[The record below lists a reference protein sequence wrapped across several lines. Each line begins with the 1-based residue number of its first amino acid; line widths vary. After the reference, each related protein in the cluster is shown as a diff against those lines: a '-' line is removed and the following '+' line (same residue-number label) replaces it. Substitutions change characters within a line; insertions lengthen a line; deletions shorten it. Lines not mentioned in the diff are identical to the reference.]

1 MSGDLDPTH
10 RFSNRVKNY
19 VLYRPAY
26 PFGVLDV
33 LTSKAGLVS
42 GSVVADIGSGTGI
55 LTRLFLD
62 NGNEV
67 FAVEPNREMRM
78 AAEEDL
84 AGRSGF
90 HSVDG
95 QAEAT
100 GLEPASVDFVTAG
113 QAFHWF
119 EREGARTEFARILT
133 PRGWVVLIWNHRLA
147 ETSRFARDYEELLLT
162 YGTDYREVGHRN
174 VVTSGELAT
183 FFGHDRFFFERL
195 PNQQVFDWPGL
206 RGRLLSSSYVPAP
219 GAPRHEAMLDA
230 LEALFRRHQ
239 QDGTVR
245 FEYATE
251 IYLGR
256 LQS

>member
-26 PFGVLDV
+26 PSGVLD
-33 LTSKAGLVS
+33 LLASKARLVPE
-42 GSVVADIGSGTGI
+42 SVIADIGSGTGI

-67 FAVEPNREMRM
+67 FAVEPNGDMRM

-100 GLEPASVDFVTAG
+100 GLERESVDFIAAG

-119 EREGARTEFARILT
+119 DRDAARAEFARILT
-133 PRGWVVLIWNHRLA
+133 QRGWVVLIWNHRLA
-147 ETSRFARDYEELLLT
+147 EASRFARDYEELLLT
-162 YGTDYREVGHRN
+162 YGTDYKEVGHRN
-174 VVTSGELAT
+174 VVTSGELAV
-183 FFGHDRFFFERL
+183 FFGHERFFSERL
-195 PNQQVFDWPGL
+195 PNQQVFDWTGL

-219 GAPRHEAMLDA
+219 GEPRHEEMIEA
-230 LEALFRRHQ
+230 LEAIFRRHR
-239 QDGTVR
+239 QDGVVR